1 METYNASEGF
11 FGIQNDPTDKSM
23 MLMLDYG
30 VFYEF
35 IPMDEFDSDNPTI
48 VPIWGVETGKN
59 YAMVIS
65 TSCGLWRYILGDTV
79 KFTSTNPYKF
89 IITGRTKHFINAFG
103 EELIVD
109 NAEQG
114 LAYACQQT
122 GAEVKEYTAAP
133 VFMDDKGKCRHQWL
147 IEFAKAPAD
156 VKEFERLLDTK
167 LQELNSDYEAK
178 RYKDI
183 TLQHLEIVVARNGL
197 FEEWM
202 KLRGKLGGQNKVP
215 RLSNSREH
223 IEVLLH
229 LNEE

>member
-1 METYNASEGF
+1 M
-11 FGIQNDPTDKSM
+11 
-23 MLMLDYG
+23 
-30 VFYEF
+30 
-35 IPMDEFDSDNPTI
+35 
-48 VPIWGVETGKN
+48 
-59 YAMVIS
+59 
-65 TSCGLWRYILGDTV
+65 
-79 KFTSTNPYKF
+79 
-89 IITGRTKHFINAFG
+89 
-103 EELIVD
+103 
-109 NAEQG
+109 
-114 LAYACQQT
+114 
-122 GAEVKEYTAAP
+122 
-133 VFMDDKGKCRHQWL
+133 
-147 IEFAKAPAD
+147 
-156 VKEFERLLDTK
+156 KEFERLLDTK